1 MTLWILQEGRST
13 LSPYKSKGRHT
24 GLPLQKPTEYH
35 LAVYERLF
43 QAW

>member
-1 MTLWILQEGRST
+1 MVIAGDRRGAAMPC
-13 LSPYKSKGRHT
+13 PYKYKGRHT